1 MQSSLRSDRNG
12 TRHFL
17 HLPDPPSDESGSV
30 KAWAEPVSMPTYLPA
45 SPDPNPMFLEKRVYQ
60 GSSGRVYPLPFIDRI
75 ATDATER
82 IWQAI
87 HIENEYL
94 RLMILPEIGGRIH
107 VGFDKRN
114 GYDFFYRQNVIKPAL
129 VGLAGPWISGGVE
142 FNWPQHHRPAT
153 FMPVEVELERNHDG
167 SVTVWCSDHDPM
179 LRMKGMHGV
188 CLHPGKACVE
198 LKVRLYNR
206 TPHVQTFLWWANMA
220 VRVHE
225 QYQSVFPGDVRFV
238 ADHAKRAVTS
248 FPLSDRHYYGVDYA
262 ERAKFG
268 VPKEDQPAMFVPDGS
283 YPANDLSWY
292 ANIPVPTSYMVT
304 RSEMDFFGGY
314 DHAAQAG
321 VVHVAD
327 HHIAPGKK
335 QWTWGNHE
343 FGYAWDRSL
352 TDADGP
358 YVELM
363 AGVYTDNQ
371 PDFSFLA
378 PGETKSFSQY
388 WYPIREIGPPQAAN
402 VDAAISLRLQDNEVH
417 IGVCVTRP
425 IPGAHILLHSST
437 GLCAEWKED
446 LSVAHP
452 WHATRSVDPN
462 SFEHLSLSVEAEGRV
477 VIQYS
482 PSHDVPTEA
491 QKVATEPAPPEEIVT
506 NEELYLTGLHLEQ
519 YRHATRNPDIYWREA
534 LRRDPHDSRSNNALG
549 RWLLQRGEF
558 SAAERH
564 FLLSVARLT
573 ELNPNPYDGEPYY
586 NLGLALRFQGR
597 EREAYAAFY
606 KATWNAAWRGPA
618 YHALAELDA
627 GRLDWTAA
635 LDHLQR
641 SLRTETEN
649 LNARNLKVMVLRKLG
664 KTADAD
670 ALLKETRGLDRL
682 DIWSRYLESGAVPA
696 GGQQILDLSFDLV
709 RSGFNSEALEV
720 LCSADCKVKDG
731 SVPIILYLQAYL
743 WAKLGEPQRSAE
755 TYHQAAQADPVYCF
769 PSRLEEMLI
778 LEHAIGA
785 NPEDSH
791 APYYLGNMFYDRRR
805 HEDAISLWEASAQRS
820 PEFATVWRNLGIAY
834 FNVRGDEAKA
844 LDAFDRA
851 HSVDANDARILYE
864 RDQLWKRVGKS
875 PEERLESLQTHQ
887 NLTSLRH
894 DLTLELVTLLNQTG
908 RAEQALQ
915 LLTSRIFQPWEGGEG
930 LVLAQFVRSNLLL
943 GQRAL
948 QQNDPTQARRSFEA
962 ALSPPQNLGEAKH
975 LLANWSDVF
984 FWMGVSYA
992 DEDRSAEAVH
1002 AWQLATR
1009 QRGDFQQ
1016 MSVRSISD
1024 MTFWTGMAY
1033 ARLGHAKKAREVFQE
1048 IYDYSLKLQQQI
1060 PKIDY
1065 FATSLPAMLLFE
1077 NDLAKQNQIEAKF
1090 LRAQAHLGL
1099 DREKEARELLHEVL
1113 QLDRNHAGAADLTVQ
1128 LQGRLRQMFF
1138 LETPT
1143 RSSSSG

>member
-1 MQSSLRSDRNG
+1 
-12 TRHFL
+12 
-17 HLPDPPSDESGSV
+17 
-30 KAWAEPVSMPTYLPA
+30 
-45 SPDPNPMFLEKRVYQ
+45 MFLEKRVYQ

-75 ATDATER
+75 ATDATGKV
-82 IWQAI
+82 WQAI
-87 HIENEYL
+87 HLENEYL

-153 FMPVEVELERNHDG
+153 FMPVEIEIERRDDG
-167 SVTVWCSDHDPM
+167 SVIVWCSDHDPM

-188 CLHPGKACVE
+188 CLRPGSAYLE

-225 QYQSVFPGDVRFV
+225 KYQSVFPGDVRFV
-238 ADHAKRAVTS
+238 ADHARRAVTS
-248 FPLSDRHYYGVDYA
+248 FPLSDRPYYGIDYA
-262 ERAKFG
+262 ERAKSG
-268 VPKEDQPAMFVPDGS
+268 VPKEDEPGMFVPDGS

-304 RSEMDFFGGY
+304 RSELDFFGGY
-314 DHAAQAG
+314 DHAARAG
-321 VVHVAD
+321 VVHVAN

-352 TDADGP
+352 TDTDGP

-378 PGETKSFSQY
+378 PGETKSFSQC
-388 WYPIREIGPPQAAN
+388 WYPVCEIGPPQAAN
-402 VDAAISLRLQDNEVH
+402 LDAALSVRLQDEEVYV
-417 IGVCVTRP
+417 GLCVTKP
-425 IPGAHILLHSST
+425 IPGARIVLQSST
-437 GLCAEWKED
+437 GLCAEWKQD
-446 LSVAHP
+446 LSVDHP
-452 WHATRSVDPN
+452 WHATHPIDPTPL
-462 SFEHLSLSVEAEGRV
+462 EHFSLIVEAEGRV

-482 PSHDVPTEA
+482 WPGSDPAQVPE
-491 QKVATEPAPPEEIVT
+491 VATEPSLPQEIAT

-519 YRHATRNPDIYWREA
+519 YRHATGNPEIYWREA

-558 SAAERH
+558 SRAEEH
-564 FLLSVARLT
+564 FLLSVGRLT
-573 ELNPNPYDGEPYY
+573 ARNPNPYDGEPYY

-597 EREAYAAFY
+597 EGEAYAAFY

-627 GRLDWTAA
+627 NRMDWPAA
-635 LDHLQR
+635 LDHLER
-641 SLRTETEN
+641 SLRTDTDN

-664 KTADAD
+664 RTVDA
-670 ALLKETRGLDRL
+670 AELLKETRALDRL
-682 DIWSRYLESGAVPA
+682 DIWSRYLERGASPTN
-696 GGQQILDLSFDLV
+696 GQQILDLSFDLA
-709 RSGFNSEALEV
+709 RSGFNKEALEV
-720 LCSADCKVKDG
+720 LCSADLTRKDG
-731 SVPIILYLQAYL
+731 SVPIILYLKAHLYE
-743 WAKLGEPQRSAE
+743 KLGDQRRSAE
-755 TYHQAAQADPVYCF
+755 IYREASEADPVYCF

-778 LEHAIGA
+778 LERAIA
-785 NPEDSH
+785 QNPEDSS
-791 APYYLGNMFYDRRR
+791 ATYFLGNMLYDRRR
-805 HEDAISLWEASAQRS
+805 HEDAISQWEVSVQRK

-834 FNVRGDEAKA
+834 FNVRGDETKA
-844 LDAFDRA
+844 LDAFERA
-851 HSVDANDARILYE
+851 RSVDPNDARILYE

-875 PEERLESLQTHQ
+875 PEERLDNLQRHSAQTF
-887 NLTSLRH
+887 LRH

-908 RAEQALQ
+908 RPEEALQ

-948 QQNDPTQARRSFEA
+948 LQNDPAGARRFFEA
-962 ALSPPQNLGEAKH
+962 VFSPPRNLGEAKH

-984 FWMGVSYA
+984 FWIGVSYA
-992 DEDRSAEAVH
+992 DEERSAEAVH

-1033 ARLGHAKKAREVFQE
+1033 ARLGHLKQAREIFQR
-1048 IYDYSLKLQQQI
+1048 IYDYSVQVQQQV

-1090 LRAQAHLGL
+1090 LRAQAQLGL
-1099 DREKEARELLHEVL
+1099 DREKEAKDLLCEVL
-1113 QLDRNHAGAADLTVQ
+1113 QLDRNHAGAADLIEQ
-1128 LQGRLRQMFF
+1128 LQGRPAEAAAKRY
-1138 LETPT
+1138 P
-1143 RSSSSG
+1143 RNRGG

>member
-1 MQSSLRSDRNG
+1 MQSSVRSDRNG
-12 TRHFL
+12 TRHLL
-17 HLPDPPSDESGSV
+17 HLPSPPSGENGPV
-30 KAWAEPVSMPTYLPA
+30 KAWSEPVSIPTYLPA
-45 SPDPNPMFLEKRVYQ
+45 SPDRNPMFLEKRVYQ

-75 ATDATER
+75 ATDATGKV
-82 IWQAI
+82 WQAI
-87 HIENEYL
+87 HLENEYL

-153 FMPVEVELERNHDG
+153 FMPVEIEIERRDDG
-167 SVTVWCSDHDPM
+167 SVIVWCSDHDPM

-188 CLHPGKACVE
+188 CLRPGSAYLE

-225 QYQSVFPGDVRFV
+225 KYQSVFPGDVRFV
-238 ADHAKRAVTS
+238 ADHARRAVTS
-248 FPLSDRHYYGVDYA
+248 FPLSDRPYYGIDYA
-262 ERAKFG
+262 ERAKSG
-268 VPKEDQPAMFVPDGS
+268 VPKEDEPGMFVPDGS

-304 RSEMDFFGGY
+304 RSELDFFGGY
-314 DHAAQAG
+314 DHAARAG
-321 VVHVAD
+321 VVHVAN

-352 TDADGP
+352 TDTDGP

-378 PGETKSFSQY
+378 PGETKSFSQC
-388 WYPIREIGPPQAAN
+388 WYPVCEIGPPQAAN
-402 VDAAISLRLQDNEVH
+402 LDAALSVRLQDEEVYV
-417 IGVCVTRP
+417 GLCVTKP
-425 IPGAHILLHSST
+425 IPGARIVLQSST
-437 GLCAEWKED
+437 GLCAEWKQD
-446 LSVAHP
+446 LSVDHP
-452 WHATRSVDPN
+452 WHATHPIDPTPL
-462 SFEHLSLSVEAEGRV
+462 EHFSLIVEAEGRV

-482 PSHDVPTEA
+482 WPGSDPAQVPE
-491 QKVATEPAPPEEIVT
+491 VATEPSLPQEIAT

-519 YRHATRNPDIYWREA
+519 YRHATGNPEIYWREA

-558 SAAERH
+558 SRAEEH
-564 FLLSVARLT
+564 FLLSVGRLT
-573 ELNPNPYDGEPYY
+573 ARNPNPYDGEPYY

-597 EREAYAAFY
+597 EGEAYAAFY

-627 GRLDWTAA
+627 NRMDWPAA
-635 LDHLQR
+635 LDHLER
-641 SLRTETEN
+641 SLRTDTDN

-664 KTADAD
+664 RTVDA
-670 ALLKETRGLDRL
+670 AELLKETRALDRL
-682 DIWSRYLESGAVPA
+682 DIWSRYLEGGASPTD
-696 GGQQILDLSFDLV
+696 GQQILDLSFDLA
-709 RSGFNSEALEV
+709 RSGFNKEALEV
-720 LCSADCKVKDG
+720 LCSADLTRKDG
-731 SVPIILYLQAYL
+731 SVPIILYLKAHLYE
-743 WAKLGEPQRSAE
+743 KLGDQRRSAE
-755 TYHQAAQADPVYCF
+755 IYREASEADPVYCF

-778 LEHAIGA
+778 LERAIA
-785 NPEDSH
+785 QNPEDSS
-791 APYYLGNMFYDRRR
+791 ATYFLGNMLYDRRR
-805 HEDAISLWEASAQRS
+805 HEDAISQWEVSVQRK

-834 FNVRGDEAKA
+834 FNVRGDETKA
-844 LDAFDRA
+844 LDAFERA
-851 HSVDANDARILYE
+851 RSVDPNDARILYE

-875 PEERLESLQTHQ
+875 PEERLDNLQRHSAQTF
-887 NLTSLRH
+887 LRH

-908 RAEQALQ
+908 RPEEALQ

-948 QQNDPTQARRSFEA
+948 LQNDPAGARRFFEA
-962 ALSPPQNLGEAKH
+962 VFSPPRNLGEAKH

-984 FWMGVSYA
+984 FWIGVSYA
-992 DEDRSAEAVH
+992 DEERSAEAVH

-1033 ARLGHAKKAREVFQE
+1033 ARLGHLKQAREIFQR
-1048 IYDYSLKLQQQI
+1048 IYDYSVQVQQQV

-1090 LRAQAHLGL
+1090 LRAQAQLGL
-1099 DREKEARELLHEVL
+1099 DREKEAKDLLCEVL
-1113 QLDRNHAGAADLTVQ
+1113 QLDRNHGGAADLIEQ
-1128 LQGRLRQMFF
+1128 LQGRPAEAAAKRY
-1138 LETPT
+1138 P
-1143 RSSSSG
+1143 RNRGG